1 MVKSFYS
8 QWVDK
13 YFKGIVIKKVET
25 MNGKPN
31 EQAST
36 YMFKEMLRKEYSPY
50 GKWESISAMNTRVS
64 ADLVSMDSSLPLK
77 MRDSIRKASGNIV
90 KSGMKLW
97 LNENQITQINEL
109 ARNPNIQ
116 EGVYVSKIFQDV
128 PRVIVGIYELMEN
141 LFLQG
146 LSSGVALFDG
156 NSENGTGLGVRIDY
170 GYLPENKFGVSQLW
184 SNPSAMPLDDIAA
197 VLKKAKNQDGNTITD
212 VYMDDVTFD
221 SFVKTQ
227 QVKEFYAVYIG
238 WQQNAAQI
246 PYITT
251 ERMNTALKADNRYR
265 FAIHIVDRTV
275 TVEKNGARKTLTPW
289 SEGKVIFTTS
299 KEVGVLTYAHLGE
312 QESPVDGVS
321 YQTADDY
328 ILVSKYRENDPLAE
342 FTTSQARVVPV
353 ICNVEQIYQID
364 ANTLVA

>member
-1 MVKSFYS
+1 MEKSFYS

-25 MNGKPN
+25 LNGKPN
-31 EQAST
+31 EQALT
-36 YMFKEMLRKEYSPY
+36 YLFKEMLRKEYSSS

-77 MRDSIRKASGNIV
+77 MRDSIRKASGEIA

-97 LNENQITQINEL
+97 LNETQITQINEL
-109 ARNPNIQ
+109 IRNPNIQ
-116 EGVYVSKIFQDV
+116 ESVFISKIFQDV
-128 PRVIVGIYELMEN
+128 PRVITGIYELMEN

-146 LSSGVALFDG
+146 LSNGVALFDG
-156 NSENGTGLGVRIDY
+156 TSENGTGLGIRIDY

-184 SNPSAMPLDDIAA
+184 SNPSAKPLDDIAS

-238 WQQNAAQI
+238 WQQTAAQI

-251 ERMNTALKADNRYR
+251 ERMNAALKADNRYR
-265 FAIHIVDRTV
+265 FTIHIVDRTV
-275 TVEKNGARKTLTPW
+275 TVEKNGSRKTLTPW
-289 SEGKVIFTTS
+289 SAGKVIFTTS
-299 KEVGVLTYAHLGE
+299 KEVGVLTYARLGE
-312 QESPVDGVS
+312 QDSPVSGVS

-328 ILVSKYRENDPLAE
+328 ILVSKYRKNDPLAE
-342 FTTSQARVVPV
+342 FTTSQSRVVPV

-364 ANTLVA
+364 SLLITA